1 MGFRVVVVGA
11 GLGGLGLAQ
20 GLRQAGIEVVVYE
33 RDSALT
39 VRRQGYRLHIDSH
52 GRDALVRLLP
62 PQLFRVFQATAGLPN
77 PRFTALNHRLERV
90 FTQVEDDPAAVSLA
104 VDRLVLRQLL
114 FAGIEDAVEFGK
126 ELRSYEIQRDGRVVA
141 HFADGGRADGDVLVA
156 ADGVNSAVRQQYLP
170 HARIVDTGVRQ
181 LYGAMPLTDRT
192 RDLFEDDMFG
202 VFTAV
207 TGPERT
213 YLGVAPVEF
222 PVPPQQAGA
231 MAGLTLL
238 PLSDYMTC
246 SFGARREW
254 FADSGEAL
262 RAANGAKLHAI
273 MTAATRDWHPR
284 VREIVAHCRPD
295 SLFALPLRTSVP
307 IDPWP
312 TTRVTLLGDAIHAM
326 SPAAGSGACT
336 ALRDAARLTVA
347 LTEARASGD
356 PIAAL
361 RAYETEMIDYGF
373 AAVRAGAIDGQR
385 HLGQDPLPG

>member
-1 MGFRVVVVGA
+1 MGFRVIVIGA

-39 VRRQGYRLHIDSH
+39 ARRQGYRLHIDSH

-62 PQLFRVFQATAGLPN
+62 PHLQRVFHATAGLPN

-90 FTQVEDDPAAVSLA
+90 FTQVDDGPAAVSLA

-114 FAGIEDAVEFGK
+114 LAGIEDAVEFGK
-126 ELRSYEIQRDGRVVA
+126 ELRRYEIQRSGRVIA
-141 HFADGGRADGDVLVA
+141 HLADGDCVDGDVLVA
-156 ADGVNSAVRQQYLP
+156 ADGVNSAVRQQYLS

-181 LYGAMPLTDRT
+181 LYGMVPLTDRT
-192 RDLFEDDMFG
+192 RDLFDDDMSG
-202 VFTAV
+202 VFTAI
-207 TGPERT
+207 TGPDRT
-213 YLGVAPVEF
+213 YLGVAPVAF

-231 MAGLTLL
+231 EAGLSLL
-238 PLSDYMTC
+238 PVSDYMTC

-254 FADSGEAL
+254 FADSAEAL
-262 RAANGAKLHAI
+262 RAMNGAQLHAI

-284 VREIVAHCRPD
+284 VREIVAHCQPD

-312 TTRVTLLGDAIHAM
+312 TTPVTLLGDAIHAM

-347 LTEARASGD
+347 LIEARAGGD
-356 PIAAL
+356 LIAAL

>member
-39 VRRQGYRLHIDSH
+39 ARRQGYRLHIDSH

-62 PQLFRVFQATAGLPN
+62 PHLLRVFQATAGLPN

-90 FTQVEDDPAAVSLA
+90 FTQGVDDPAAVSLA

-114 FAGIEDAVEFGK
+114 LAGIEDAVEFGK

-170 HARIVDTGVRQ
+170 HARIADTGVRQ
-181 LYGAMPLTDRT
+181 LYGAVPLTDRT
-192 RDLFEDDMFG
+192 RDLFDDNMFG
-202 VFTAV
+202 VFTAI

-231 MAGLTLL
+231 AAGLTLL
-238 PLSDYMTC
+238 PVSDYMTC

-254 FADSGEAL
+254 FEDSAEVL
-262 RAANGAKLHAI
+262 RAMNGAQLHAI
-273 MTAATRDWHPR
+273 MTAATRDWHSL
-284 VREIVAHCRPD
+284 VREIVAHCQPD

-312 TTRVTLLGDAIHAM
+312 TTPVTLLGDAIHAM

-336 ALRDAARLTVA
+336 ALRDAARLTIA
-347 LTEARASGD
+347 LTEARAGGD
-356 PIAAL
+356 LIVAL
-361 RAYETEMIDYGF
+361 RAYETEMIGYGF